1 MHPVLNNRA
10 NLGAY
15 LLGWLFVGAV
25 CVGLMRAG
33 GGSTLYSVTFG
44 ALTAFFASTL
54 FLPVYYP
61 CLALKPE
68 KTGLA
73 ILLSSLAIVALVF
86 GAAWAG
92 AMFLAIHLLN
102 AIGQWGFNFK
112 LSSFVALALNGWIFC
127 ILVEAAYYIYIAYA
141 RAREAERLE
150 QEQRVMAR
158 EAELRALRAQLNP
171 HFLFNSLNSIS
182 ALTTAD
188 PKRAREMCVLLS
200 DFLRKGLRLGERHS
214 VPLSEE
220 LDLIKNY
227 FAIEKIRFGSRLNVD
242 WKVDDAVLVAE
253 VPTLLLQP
261 LVENAVKHGI
271 AQLIEG
277 GTVQIKARAQDGNVL
292 IRLENP
298 VDQDAKTP
306 KGLGLGMRQV
316 HQRLVARFGVDGR
329 MEVES
334 KDGIHSVR
342 LIFPMLIANTLEK

>member
-1 MHPVLNNRA
+1 MHPVLNNLA

-15 LLGWLFVGAV
+15 LLGWLFVGIV
-25 CVGLMRAG
+25 CAGLMMAG
-33 GGSTLYSVTFG
+33 GGTIAYSVAFG
-44 ALTAFFASTL
+44 ALSAFFASTL

-68 KTGLA
+68 KTGPT

-92 AMFLAIHLLN
+92 AMFLAFHLLN
-102 AIGQWGFNFK
+102 LARQWSFQI
-112 LSSFVALALNGWIFC
+112 SSFVALALNGWVLC
-127 ILVEAAYYIYIAYA
+127 ALTEAVYYVYIAFA

-200 DFLRKGLRLGERHS
+200 DFLRKSLRLGERQS

-220 LDLIKNY
+220 LELIKNY
-227 FAIEKIRFGSRLNVD
+227 FQIEKIRFGSRLNVD
-242 WKVDDAVLVAE
+242 WEVDDAVLAAE

-271 AQLIEG
+271 SQLIEG
-277 GTVQIKARAQDGNVL
+277 GTIQIKAWAQDGNVL
-292 IRLENP
+292 IRMENP
-298 VDQDAKTP
+298 VDPDAKTP
-306 KGLGLGMRQV
+306 KGLGLGVRQV
-316 HQRLVARFGVDGR
+316 HQRLIARFGVDGR
-329 MEVES
+329 MEVDL
-334 KDGIHSVR
+334 KDGTHSVS
-342 LIFPMLIANTLEK
+342 LVFPRSSSQRA